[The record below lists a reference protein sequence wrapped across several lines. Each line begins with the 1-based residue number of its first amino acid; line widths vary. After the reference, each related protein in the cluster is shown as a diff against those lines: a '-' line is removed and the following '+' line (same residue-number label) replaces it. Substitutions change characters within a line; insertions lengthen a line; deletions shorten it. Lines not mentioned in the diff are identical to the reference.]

1 MTRKFVSAEE
11 AVKWGFVYKVVPP
24 DKLMEAVF
32 ELADEI
38 KKMPPL
44 ALRAV
49 KKSVNRGF
57 EGYEYGESVLAGLQK
72 TEDASEGFSAFLGK
86 RDPVFKGK

>member
-1 MTRKFVSAEE
+1 MTRKYVKAKE
-11 AVKWGFVYKVVPP
+11 AIQWGFVYKVVPP
-24 DKLMEAVF
+24 DKLMEAAF

-44 ALRAV
+44 SLKAV

-57 EGYEYGESVLAGLQK
+57 EGYDYAESVLADLQK
-72 TEDASEGFSAFLGK
+72 TEDAGEGFRAFLEK
-86 RDPVFKGK
+86 RAPVFKGK